1 MVGLKRGEIDDV
13 NFFVEDLLSI
23 DAVDGSI
30 QPKILEIMGEFRIYI
45 YIY

>member
-13 NFFVEDLLSI
+13 NFFVENLLSI

-30 QPKILEIMGEFRIYI
+30 NAEILEIMG
-45 YIY
+45 